1 VRKYARIIIAVFG
14 VVFAGFVALQFKRRL
29 PAAPADAV
37 VRTDP
42 RAVVES
48 TGGETQR
55 FKSSREDVRVQYQRL
70 LTYADGTST
79 LVGVTITTEDR
90 ADPNRSFTLAA
101 KEGKLGQN
109 ESSYVLD
116 GDVQLTSS
124 DGISARTAH
133 ATYRDAEAVVNAPG
147 DVQFAKGAMTGSG
160 TGLQYDKNHDV
171 LSILANTSIHV
182 APEKGPSGGVAT
194 EISAGSAAFHRRDRQ
209 VHLSRD
215 VRIRRGSQLMEAD
228 TAVARLSADEKR
240 IEGLELHNHARIS
253 TADAAAG
260 ALQNLTGADMTLT
273 YGPDGQSLQHA
284 VITGD
289 AVAQL
294 AGENRSAGRQIGAR
308 LLDITMAA
316 DGITPTALIGRES
329 VLLTLPAQGEA
340 PARTIR
346 ASTLDSSGEPGRGLT
361 KAAFNGSVQFRERGG
376 SINRAASSEQLHA
389 TMKPA
394 SGEIEDAHFIRSVR
408 FEEGGL
414 AAQAADGRYDVGKG
428 TLALTG
434 SQPGALTPRV
444 VNERIAVDATR
455 IDVVLEG
462 PVVNAAGAV
471 KSTLQPAKQNG
482 GAVNA
487 AKLPG
492 MLKQDQPVTV
502 LADTLKYDGASSLA
516 TYTGSA
522 RLFQAETT
530 IKGDTI
536 TIDENRGDLTAS
548 GHAMSTTV
556 REQENTEKKKD
567 RVQSTGSAANL
578 KYEDGPRR
586 LTYTGGAHL
595 VGPEGDITAT
605 KIELYLNVDGDDVE
619 RAEAYADGKEKLTLR
634 EQNRTTTGTRMTY
647 TADRE
652 AYVVTGVPA
661 TVIDECA
668 RETIGRTLTFVKST
682 DTIVVDGNQQIRT
695 QTKGGNGKCG

>member
-1 VRKYARIIIAVFG
+1 
-14 VVFAGFVALQFKRRL
+14 
-29 PAAPADAV
+29 
-37 VRTDP
+37 
-42 RAVVES
+42 
-48 TGGETQR
+48 
-55 FKSSREDVRVQYQRL
+55 
-70 LTYADGTST
+70 
-79 LVGVTITTEDR
+79 
-90 ADPNRSFTLAA
+90 
-101 KEGKLGQN
+101 
-109 ESSYVLD
+109 
-116 GDVQLTSS
+116 VQLKSS
-124 DGISARTAH
+124 DGISAKTAH
-133 ATYRDAEAVVNAPG
+133 ATYSDAEAVVNAPG

-160 TGLQYDKNHDV
+160 TGLKYDKNHDV
-171 LSILANTSIHV
+171 LSIMENASIHV
-182 APEKGPSGGVAT
+182 APEGGSSGRVAT
-194 EISAGSAAFHRRDRQ
+194 EITAGSVAFHRRDRQ

-215 VRIRRGSQLMEAD
+215 VRIRRGSQLSEAD

-260 ALQNLTGADMTLT
+260 ALQSLTGADMTLT
-273 YGPDGQSLQHA
+273 YAPDGQSLQHA
-284 VITGD
+284 AITGD
-289 AVAQL
+289 GMAQL
-294 AGENRSAGRQIGAR
+294 AAENRGPGRQIGAR
-308 LLDITMAA
+308 ELDITMAA
-316 DGITPTALIGRES
+316 DGTTPTALVGRES
-329 VLLTLPAQGEA
+329 VVLTLPAVGEA
-340 PARTIR
+340 PARTIH

-361 KAAFNGSVQFRERGG
+361 RAVFNGAVQFRERGG
-376 SINRAASSEQLHA
+376 SINRAARSEQLQV

-394 SGEIEDAHFIRSVR
+394 TGEIEDAHFMRSVR

-414 AAQAADGRYDVGKG
+414 AAQAADGRYDLAKG

-434 SQPGALTPRV
+434 SQPGMLTPRV

-455 IDVVLEG
+455 IDVVLDG

-471 KSTLQPAKQNG
+471 KSTLQPAKKSA
-482 GAVNA
+482 GASANT
-487 AKLPG
+487 AKLPS

-502 LADTLKYDGASSLA
+502 LADNLKYDGGASLA

-536 TIDENRGDLTAS
+536 TIDESRGDLSAS

-556 REQENTEKKKD
+556 RERENKEKKTE
-567 RVQSTGSAANL
+567 RVQSTASAANL

-595 VGPEGDITAT
+595 VGPEGDITAS

-619 RAEAYADGKEKLTLR
+619 RAEAYAEGKEKLTLR

-652 AYVVTGVPA
+652 TYVVTGVPA
-661 TVIDECA
+661 TVIDECT

-695 QTKGGNGKCG
+695 QTKGGNGKCT